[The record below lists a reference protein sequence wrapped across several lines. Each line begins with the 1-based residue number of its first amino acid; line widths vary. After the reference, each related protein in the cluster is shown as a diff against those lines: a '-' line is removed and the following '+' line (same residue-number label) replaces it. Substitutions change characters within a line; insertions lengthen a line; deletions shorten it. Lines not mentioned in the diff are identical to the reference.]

1 MTKKV
6 ITEKARDV
14 DSALYSRVQALASD
28 PRRPHAPLAQE
39 IYGYIEG
46 LCDTEG
52 YARESKDVEII
63 AALALT
69 FDREAVHAFARDSGF
84 FQQLDRAQSSVDHD
98 NATIRKLSTSK

>member
-6 ITEKARDV
+6 LTEKVRA
-14 DSALYSRVQALASD
+14 SMALYAAAYMRWLQTRE
-28 PRRPHAPLAQE
+28 RRTPLPQE

-52 YARESKDVEII
+52 FARESQDVEII

-69 FDREAVHAFARDSGF
+69 FDREAVNAFARANGF
-84 FQQLDRAQSSVDHD
+84 FEQLDRAQSSIDQD
-98 NATIRKLSTSK
+98 NDQQTRH

>member
-1 MTKKV
+1 MRRLATS
-6 ITEKARDV
+6 I
-14 DSALYSRVQALASD
+14 ALYTAAYKRWLQI
-28 PRRPHAPLAQE
+28 REGRTPLAQE

-98 NATIRKLSTSK
+98 NDQKTQH